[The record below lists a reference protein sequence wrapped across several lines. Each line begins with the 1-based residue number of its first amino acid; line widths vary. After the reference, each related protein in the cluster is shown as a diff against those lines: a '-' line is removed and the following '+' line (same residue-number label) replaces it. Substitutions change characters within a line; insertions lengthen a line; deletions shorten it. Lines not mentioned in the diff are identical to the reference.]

1 MKLDARVV
9 KTLERILEDEY
20 ALYVEYLAVLS
31 QEQLSVIALKAEQV
45 NLLSAKRAEII
56 DRLSVLRDERTALI
70 EEDHDGEPRKLSEVI
85 EESCPPPER
94 KKLLALI
101 SKIKISLG
109 KVEEKSKEFNQVLG
123 FTLGLVN
130 GEISLLW
137 SASQP
142 VTRVYD
148 SFGSLHEARQPAA
161 PRAGS
166 LLGQA

>member
-1 MKLDARVV
+1 MKLDTRVV
-9 KTLERILEDEY
+9 KKLEQILEEEY
-20 ALYVEYLAVLS
+20 ALYVEYLAVLA
-31 QEQLSVIALKAEQV
+31 QERACVIALKADQV
-45 NLLSAKRAEII
+45 NVLSSRRAELINQ
-56 DRLSVLRDERTALI
+56 LSTLRDERAALV
-70 EEDHDGEPRKLSEVI
+70 EEQSNGESRRLSDIVEQ
-85 EESCPPPER
+85 SCAPADK
-94 KKLLALI
+94 KKLLMLI
-101 SKIKISLG
+101 GKIKNSLAM
-109 KVEEKSKEFNQVLG
+109 VEEKSREFSHVLG

-148 SFGSLHEARQPAA
+148 SFGSLNEARQPTA

>member
-1 MKLDARVV
+1 MKLDTRVV
-9 KTLERILEDEY
+9 KKLERILEEEF

-31 QEQLSVIALKAEQV
+31 QERASVIALKADQV
-45 NLLSAKRAEII
+45 TSLSSRRSEIINKLSA
-56 DRLSVLRDERTALI
+56 LRDERTDLV
-70 EEDHDGEPRKLSEVI
+70 EEQSDGGSHRLSEVV
-85 EESCPPPER
+85 EQHCAPTDK
-94 KKLLALI
+94 KKLLTLI
-101 SKIKISLG
+101 AKIRDSLAM
-109 KVEEKSKEFNQVLG
+109 VEEKSREFNHILG

-148 SFGSLHEARQPAA
+148 SFGSLNEARQPTA

>member
-1 MKLDARVV
+1 MKLDTRIV
-9 KTLERILEDEY
+9 KKLERILEEEF
-20 ALYVEYLAVLS
+20 ASYVEYLAVLA
-31 QEQLSVIALKAEQV
+31 QEQACVIALKADQV
-45 NLLSAKRAEII
+45 SILSARRAEIVN
-56 DRLSVLRDERTALI
+56 RLTALRDERTDI
-70 EEDHDGEPRKLSEVI
+70 IHEQSDGESRKLSDVVEQHCVP
-85 EESCPPPER
+85 SDR
-94 KKLLALI
+94 KKLLGLI
-101 SKIKISLG
+101 AKIKDSLCL
-109 KVEEKSKEFNQVLG
+109 VEEKSKEFSQVLG

-148 SFGSLHEARQPAA
+148 SFGSLQEARQPSA

>member
-9 KTLERILEDEY
+9 KKVERILEDEY

-31 QEQLSVIALKAEQV
+31 QEQSSVIALKAEQV
-45 NLLSAKRAEII
+45 SALSTRRAEII
-56 DRLSVLRDERTALI
+56 NRLSALRDERTVLI
-70 EEDHDGEPRKLSEVI
+70 EEGNDGEPRRLSEVI
-85 EESCPPPER
+85 EQSCPQPER

-101 SKIKISLG
+101 SKIKISLR

-137 SASQP
+137 SASQS

-148 SFGSLHEARQPAA
+148 SFGSLHEARQPSA

>member
-1 MKLDARVV
+1 MKLDTRVV
-9 KTLERILEDEY
+9 KRLERILEEEL
-20 ALYVEYLAVLS
+20 ALYVEYLAVLA
-31 QEQLSVIALKAEQV
+31 QEQACVMALKADKV
-45 NLLSAKRAEII
+45 STLSARRGEIMS
-56 DRLSVLRDERTALI
+56 RLSDLRDERTILI
-70 EEDHDGEPRKLSEVI
+70 EEQGDGEPRRLSEVV
-85 EESCPPPER
+85 EQGCSPADR
-94 KKLLALI
+94 KKLLGLI
-101 SKIKISLG
+101 SKIKDSLSM
-109 KVEEKSKEFNQVLG
+109 VEERSKEFSQLLG

-148 SFGSLHEARQPAA
+148 AFGSLHEARQPAA

>member
-1 MKLDARVV
+1 MKLDTRVV
-9 KTLERILEDEY
+9 KRLERILEEEL
-20 ALYVEYLAVLS
+20 ALYVEYLAVLA
-31 QEQLSVIALKAEQV
+31 QEQAYVMSLKADKV
-45 NLLSAKRAEII
+45 SVLSARRGDIMG
-56 DRLSVLRDERTALI
+56 RLSDLRDERTVLI
-70 EEDHDGEPRKLSEVI
+70 EEQSDSEPRRLSEVV
-85 EESCPPPER
+85 EQHCLPADR
-94 KKLLALI
+94 KKLLSLI
-101 SKIKISLG
+101 SKIKDSLSM
-109 KVEEKSKEFNQVLG
+109 VEEKSKEFSQLLG